1 LKNEAYALKVLQY
14 LQGFLFVKQT
24 IASTSLFF
32 KYIYPNKQCFHMKQF
47 LLAASVL
54 AAGTA
59 CAQQQDYPVQAV
71 NFTAVKFTDS
81 FWLPRM
87 KTNHTVT
94 IPASFARCESTGRV
108 KNFEMAAAH
117 SGKFCTTFP
126 FDDTDIYKT
135 IEGASFSLSL
145 FPDKKL
151 EAYIDTLIDKVAR
164 AQEPDGYL
172 YTARTINPQQPHA
185 WAGAERWVKER
196 ELSHELYNA
205 GHLYEAAYAHYYATG
220 KKNLL
225 NIALKNAD
233 LVCSV
238 FGPDKMHVAPGH
250 EIVEMGLVKLF
261 RITGKQQYL
270 QTAKF
275 FIEERGHYNGYDA
288 KSKDPWKNGAYW
300 QDNKPVVDQDEA
312 VGHAVRAGY
321 LYAAV
326 ADVAALTGD
335 QQLLKAIDTIWQ
347 NVVNKKMYVQGGIGA
362 IPGGERFGDN
372 YELPNGTAY
381 NETCAAIAN
390 VYWNYRMFLLHGDS
404 KYMDILEKTLYNG
417 LISGIG
423 LDGKSFFYTNAMQ
436 IKNDFSHKSMEPE
449 RSGWFDCSCCPTN
462 LTRLIPSIPGY
473 VYAQKADAV
482 YINLFV
488 SGTASLQVHGK
499 PVTIVQRNNYPWD
512 GGLTFTVSPQ
522 KTDAFTV
529 LVRIPGW
536 ARNQAMPGDLY
547 TFAANSDKKA
557 TITING
563 QPVDYTLDKGYAVI
577 KRSWK
582 KNDVLQVDLPMEVR
596 RVVANAN
603 IKDDQGK
610 VALQRGP
617 LVYCGEWADNN
628 GRAANII
635 VPDNAVFQAQYE
647 PALLHGVEVLRSQ
660 VPVITIDT
668 TAQTVST
675 TRKPFTAIPY
685 YAWANRGKGEMML
698 WFPQRVKDI
707 DIIAE

>member
-1 LKNEAYALKVLQY
+1 MKKI
-14 LQGFLFVKQT
+14 LFA
-24 IASTSLFF
+24 IA
-32 KYIYPNKQCFHMKQF
+32 M
-47 LLAASVL
+47 ASATTL
-54 AAGTA
+54 Y
-59 CAQQQDYPVQAV
+59 AQQKDYPVHAV
-71 NFTAVKFTDS
+71 NFTAVKFTDN

-87 KTNHTVT
+87 KINHTVT

-108 KNFEMAAAH
+108 NNFVMAATH
-117 SGKFCTTFP
+117 TGKFCTTYP

-151 EAYIDTLIDKVAR
+151 EAYIDSLIDIIGK

-172 YTARTINPQQPHA
+172 YTARTINPKQPHE

-205 GHLYEAAYAHYYATG
+205 GHLYEAAYAHFYATG
-220 KKNLL
+220 KRNLL

-250 EIVEMGLVKLF
+250 EIVEMGLVKLY

-275 FIEERGHYNGYDA
+275 FIEERGHYDGYDA

-300 QDNKPVVDQDEA
+300 QDNIPVTDQTEA
-312 VGHAVRAGY
+312 EGHAVRAGY
-321 LYAAV
+321 LYSAV

-335 QQLLKAIDTIWQ
+335 EKLLHAIDTIWD
-347 NVVNKKMYVQGGIGA
+347 NVVSKKIYVQGGIGA
-362 IPGGERFGDN
+362 IPSGERFGDN
-372 YELPNGTAY
+372 YELPNATAY

-390 VYWNYRMFLLHGDS
+390 VFWNYRMFLLHGDS
-404 KYMDILEKTLYNG
+404 KYMDVLEKTLYNG

-436 IKNDFSHKSMEPE
+436 IKNSFAHSMEPA

-473 VYAQKADAV
+473 VYAQTDDAV
-482 YINLFV
+482 YVNLFV
-488 SGTASLQVHGK
+488 TGNASLQVHGK
-499 PVTIVQRNNYPWD
+499 PVSIVQQNNYPWD
-512 GGLTFTVSPQ
+512 GALTFTVSPQ
-522 KTDAFTV
+522 KADAFSL

-536 ARNQAMPGDLY
+536 ARNEAIPSDLY
-547 TFAANSDKKA
+547 TFAGNTDKKV

-563 QPVDYTLDKGYAVI
+563 QPIDYTIEKGYAVI

-582 KNDVLQVDLPMEVR
+582 KNDVLKVELPMEVR
-596 RVVANAN
+596 RVTANEKV
-603 IKDDQGK
+603 KDDQGK

-617 LVYCGEWADNN
+617 LIYCAEWADNN
-628 GRAANII
+628 GKAANII
-635 VPDNAVFQAQYE
+635 IPSDAAFTAQFQPD
-647 PALLHGVEVLRSQ
+647 LLNGVEVLHSE
-660 VPVITIDT
+660 VPVITVDEKT
-668 TAQTVST
+668 ETVST
-675 TRKPFTAIPY
+675 TRRLFTAIPY
-685 YAWANRGKGEMML
+685 YAWANRGKGEMMV
-698 WFPQRVKDI
+698 WFPERVRDVE
-707 DIIAE
+707 IIAKGNGQ